1 MSARGV
7 GSRSSRAASIRHELG
22 HPVVDAD
29 GHWIETAPVLKA
41 FFLDFVKDLGGADL
55 AARFEAAGGLD
66 YDDTVLRP
74 WSALSE
80 ADRRKTWATRPPWW
94 TLPAANTL
102 DRATAHL
109 PRLLYER
116 LDDFGIDFAVLYPSR
131 TLTTPA
137 IREAELRQIA
147 CRALNVYHHELYGGY
162 TDRMTPV
169 ALVPTHTP
177 EEAIAELEH
186 AVGELGMKAI
196 MINGLVHRP
205 IGASAAGSGGA
216 ASPGRD
222 VPNWGSG
229 SGERIDAL
237 GLDSEYDYDPFWR
250 RCVELRVAPA
260 SHTPGMGWG
269 SRRSVSSYVSNH
281 IGSFGAS
288 MEAFCRSI
296 FLGGVTRR
304 FPELSFGLLEGGVGW
319 ACELYAGLVSH
330 WEKRSAEAIHHLDPA
345 RIDTDEL
352 LDLFTRYGD
361 ERMQRDGAAIAES
374 FRRLEPEPPEL
385 DEYKACAIEKKQD
398 LHDLF
403 VPRFYFGC
411 EADDGTVAFAFDER
425 VNPMGARLRAMFSSD
440 MGHWDVPDMTGILE
454 EAYELVEKGLLDEA
468 AFREFV
474 CVNPVRF
481 YTSVNPDFFAG
492 TRVEAEAKRIVAEE
506 SA

>member
-1 MSARGV
+1 MTTTLI
-7 GSRSSRAASIRHELG
+7 GSRATRAAALRERLG

-29 GHWIETAPVLKA
+29 GHWIETAPVMKG
-41 FFLDFVKDLGGADL
+41 FFLDYVKDLGGTDL

-74 WSALSE
+74 WSEMSD
-80 ADRRKTWATRPPWW
+80 ADRQAQWTTRPPWW

-137 IREAELRQIA
+137 IRESELRQIA
-147 CRALNVYHHELYGGY
+147 CRGLNLYHKELYGGY
-162 TDRMTPV
+162 GDRMTPV
-169 ALVPTHTP
+169 AMVPTHTP

-186 AVGELGMKAI
+186 AVGELGLKAI

-205 IGASAAGSGGA
+205 IGEGAVEGG
-216 ASPGRD
+216 RET
-222 VPNWGSG
+222 PNWGSG

-237 GLDSEYDYDPFWR
+237 GLDSAYDYDPFWR
-250 RCVELRVAPA
+250 RCVELKVSPA

-269 SRRSVSSYVSNH
+269 SRRSISSYVSNH
-281 IGSFGAS
+281 IGAFGGS

-304 FPELSFGLLEGGVGW
+304 FPELAFGLLEGGVGW
-319 ACELYAGLVSH
+319 ACELYAGLVGH
-330 WEKRSAEAIHHLDPA
+330 WEKRNTDTIHHLDPG
-345 RIDTDEL
+345 RIDTEML
-352 LDLFTRYGD
+352 LDLFDRYGD
-361 ERMQRDGAAIAES
+361 ERMKKDGEAIAES
-374 FRRLEPEPPEL
+374 FRRLEPEPPHL
-385 DEYKACAIEKKQD
+385 DEYAACEIEKKED
-398 LHDLF
+398 IRDLF
-403 VPRFYFGC
+403 VRNFYFGC

-440 MGHWDVPDMTGILE
+440 MGHWDVPDMTEILE
-454 EAYELVEKGLLDEA
+454 EAYELVEKKLLDEEQ
-468 AFREFV
+468 FREFV
-474 CVNPVRF
+474 CTNPIRF
-481 YTSVNPDFFAG
+481 YTTMNPAFFEG
-492 TRVEAEAKRIVAEE
+492 TRVEDEAKRVVVEGA
-506 SA
+506 

>member
-1 MSARGV
+1 MSAEGI
-7 GSRSSRAASIRHELG
+7 GSRATRAASLRAEMG

-29 GHWIETAPVLKA
+29 GHWIETAPVMKG
-41 FFLDFVKDLGGADL
+41 FFLDYVKDLGGADL
-55 AARFEAAGGLD
+55 MARFEASGGLD

-74 WSALSE
+74 WSEMSE
-80 ADRRKTWATRPPWW
+80 EGRRAQWTPRPPWW

-147 CRALNVYHHELYGGY
+147 CRALNLYHKELYGGY
-162 TDRMTPV
+162 GDRMTPV

-177 EEAIAELEH
+177 EEAIAELDH
-186 AVGELGMKAI
+186 AVGELGLKAI

-205 IGASAAGSGGA
+205 IGEVASEG
-216 ASPGRD
+216 GRD
-222 VPNWGSG
+222 KPNWGAG
-229 SGERIDAL
+229 AGERIDAL
-237 GLDSEYDYDPFWR
+237 GLDSDYDYDPFWQ
-250 RCVELRVAPA
+250 RCVDLKVAPA

-281 IGSFGAS
+281 IGSFGVS
-288 MEAFCRSI
+288 MEASCRSI

-304 FPELSFGLLEGGVGW
+304 FPELSFGLLEGGVAW
-319 ACELYAGLVSH
+319 ACELYAGLVGH
-330 WEKRSAEAIHHLDPA
+330 WEKRNSETIHHLDPA
-345 RIDTDEL
+345 KIDTEMM
-352 LDLFTRYGD
+352 LDLFDRYGD
-361 ERMQRDGAAIAES
+361 ERMKKDGAAIAES
-374 FRRLEPEPPEL
+374 FRKLEPEPPEY
-385 DEYKACAIEKKQD
+385 DEYKACEIEKKED
-398 LHDLF
+398 IRDLF

-425 VNPMGARLRAMFSSD
+425 VNPMGAQLRAMFSSD

-454 EAYELVEKGLLDEA
+454 EAYELVEKKLLDESQ
-468 AFREFV
+468 FREFV
-474 CVNPVRF
+474 CTNPIRF
-481 YTSVNPDFFAG
+481 YTSVNPDFFEG
-492 TRVEAEAKRIVAEE
+492 TRVEGEARRVVAAED